1 MKSEHGSSGGSG
13 KRTRNRHVT
22 AKQHPRRD
30 DAISSND
37 DTLFDN
43 MAENPCKLVECVEL
57 LNGIGSDDALED
69 EDDNEDD
76 GETMDAFGGQQSTV
90 DKHVESLGRMG
101 NDDGDDDSADEEVR
115 QSDVNGIEVE
125 EEDAYERIEEDD
137 LPPLPAHNVPNCP
150 QEDRHHFAK
159 KKHVRNDKYSLTDML
174 AKHDEFEL
182 PSVLSAFKS

>member
-1 MKSEHGSSGGSG
+1 MKSEYGSSGGSG

-30 DAISSND
+30 DANSSND

-43 MAENPCKLVECVEL
+43 MAENPYELVECMEL

-76 GETMDAFGGQQSTV
+76 GETMDAFGGQQSTI

-115 QSDVNGIEVE
+115 QSDAVDVDGVEVE
-125 EEDAYERIEEDD
+125 EEED
-137 LPPLPAHNVPNCP
+137 LTRNYQ
-150 QEDRHHFAK
+150 QEDRHHFARLK
-159 KKHVRNDKYSLTDML
+159 CVRNDKHTLKDML
-174 AKHDEFEL
+174 TKHDEFET
-182 PSVLSAFKS
+182 PSVLLAFKS